1 LRILFLSSWF
11 PYPPDNGSKLRILN
25 LLRGL
30 SQHHELTIISFAD
43 HPVTE
48 LDLEPLY
55 SFCKRIHVV
64 PNKVFNPTGLRAR
77 LGYLSSTPRSIIDTF
92 SDAMVACIEQT
103 IKEDDYQIV
112 IASQYKTAAYSQYF
126 GNLPSLF
133 EEIEIGLLFEQYT
146 QATTVRNRI
155 RHGLTWVKHRR
166 HLGRILENY
175 QVCTVVSEKEK
186 ELLSRFV
193 SSNTEIEVI
202 PNCVDIAE
210 YDIFKE
216 EREPASLIYTG
227 SFGYEP
233 NYEAML
239 WFIGDVYPYILAEIP
254 EVQLT
259 ITGEHLDKPLPN
271 PNGTKLTDF
280 VPDVRPYIARSLISI
295 APLQSGGG
303 TRLKI
308 LEAMALNT
316 PVVATSKGAEG
327 IDVKNGEHIL
337 IADSPQDFAE
347 AVVKLLQTPEL
358 GTYIANNA
366 YRLVQDKYDWEKV
379 RPKFM
384 GIVDKAVRNH
394 ALESIQNQ

>member
-1 LRILFLSSWF
+1 
-11 PYPPDNGSKLRILN
+11 
-25 LLRGL
+25 
-30 SQHHELTIISFAD
+30 
-43 HPVTE
+43 
-48 LDLEPLY
+48 
-55 SFCKRIHVV
+55 
-64 PNKVFNPTGLRAR
+64 
-77 LGYLSSTPRSIIDTF
+77 
-92 SDAMVACIEQT
+92 M
-103 IKEDDYQIV
+103 
-112 IASQYKTAAYSQYF
+112 
-126 GNLPSLF
+126 
-133 EEIEIGLLFEQYT
+133 
-146 QATTVRNRI
+146 
-155 RHGLTWVKHRR
+155 
-166 HLGRILENY
+166 
-175 QVCTVVSEKEK
+175 
-186 ELLSRFV
+186 
-193 SSNTEIEVI
+193 I
-202 PNCVDIAE
+202 PNCVNIAD
-210 YDIFKE
+210 YDAFKE
-216 EREPASLIYTG
+216 ERKPASLIYTG
-227 SFGYEP
+227 SFGYGP

-271 PNGTKLTDF
+271 PNGTKLTGF

-347 AVVKLLQTPEL
+347 AVIKLLQAPEL

-366 YRLVQDKYDWEKV
+366 YGLVQDKYDWEKV
-379 RPKFM
+379 LPQFM

-394 ALESIQNQ
+394 ALAPIRNQ